1 VTWRLSGEINT
12 DMKRLLN
19 AIRDQFELTHN
30 EAKSA
35 LLFFVIIFVNLLLY
49 YSYSTYTA
57 NEQSEILIEDYGKT
71 EIPKTEERK
80 NKWVDYGS
88 SDKKSSKKVERF
100 SFDPNVATNEQ
111 FERLGFPKYLAKTI
125 INYRSKGGK
134 FKYKEDMLKIYSMKH
149 ELYAE
154 VENLVSLPSKMDKK
168 TTDFDEHRVIAE
180 DKPAY
185 APKKD
190 FAIAKFD
197 INTADTTQLMQI
209 KGIGKVF
216 ASRIM
221 KYRDILGGFHSVDQ
235 VGETYGIDP
244 LVLPELKKY
253 AVLNTKVKK
262 IRINDLENFR
272 HPYLKYN
279 QVKVIV
285 AYRKQHGNF
294 KNAEDLKQIKILD
307 EATISKIEPYLEF

>member
-1 VTWRLSGEINT
+1 
-12 DMKRLLN
+12 
-19 AIRDQFELTHN
+19 
-30 EAKSA
+30 
-35 LLFFVIIFVNLLLY
+35 
-49 YSYSTYTA
+49 
-57 NEQSEILIEDYGKT
+57 
-71 EIPKTEERK
+71 
-80 NKWVDYGS
+80 
-88 SDKKSSKKVERF
+88 
-100 SFDPNVATNEQ
+100 
-111 FERLGFPKYLAKTI
+111 
-125 INYRSKGGK
+125 
-134 FKYKEDMLKIYSMKH
+134 
-149 ELYAE
+149 
-154 VENLVSLPSKMDKK
+154 MDKK

-294 KNAEDLKQIKILD
+294 KNAEDLKHIKILD